1 MARKRKK
8 TDAGGGADS
17 AGWLTTYTDLTTLL
31 MTFFVLLL
39 SMSVMDENR
48 KREVLNSLV
57 GAFGILPA
65 GRSPI
70 GKPKGIDVRKP
81 SSPMEA
87 TNPLNFELLK
97 EITFQNNLDT
107 EVQLSREGD
116 KFLLRINERV
126 LFQPGTVTLRPE
138 MQAYLSVLAAR
149 LREADRDVEVRG
161 HTDPYEDL
169 SGKFG
174 PNHEWVLATQRA
186 QAVSRY
192 LEQQGLATDR
202 ISSHGFASYWPL
214 VDSLK
219 YPYLRYKNS
228 RVEIVMGRNETLPTN
243 LIKKTPRP
251 IPFFRYKN
259 FWFQLFPGAKG
270 HAGSGAG

>member
-8 TDAGGGADS
+8 SDEGGGGDS

-81 SSPMEA
+81 SAPMEA
-87 TNPLNFELLK
+87 TDPLNFELLK
-97 EITFQNNLDT
+97 EIIFQNNLST
-107 EVQLSREGD
+107 EVQLARED
-116 KFLLRINERV
+116 EKFLLRINERV
-126 LFQPGTVTLRPE
+126 LFQPGTVILRPE
-138 MQAYLSVLAAR
+138 MEAYLSELAAR
-149 LREADRDVEVRG
+149 LKNADCDIEVKG

-169 SGKFG
+169 SSKFG
-174 PNHEWVLATQRA
+174 PHHEWVLSTQRA

-202 ISSHGFASYWPL
+202 ISSHGFASHWTM
-214 VDSLK
+214 VDSFK

-228 RVEIVMGRNETLPTN
+228 RVEIVMGRNETLPTS

-259 FWFQLFPGAKG
+259 FWFRLFPGARDR
-270 HAGSGAG
+270 AQNDAR